1 MTNINTQSRIRVIV
15 AEDHVIFRDG
25 LRLLMENTP
34 AIEFVGEAP
43 NGKIL
48 FDLVKMHKPDVVLTD
63 LCMPVMGGV
72 EAIQK
77 ISSLPFKVQSI
88 GISTFEYE
96 QLIIQAME
104 AGAMGY
110 LSKNADREEIIQ
122 AIQTVSGNYYYYC
135 RRTTNRMIKHLSL
148 SKYHS
153 FKKETP
159 VRLTDKEVDII
170 RLICMKKTSKEIGEQ
185 LFLSK
190 KAIDKYRI
198 SILQKINE
206 KTSVGIVL
214 YAIKN
219 GIFTIDELN
228 SE

>member
-1 MTNINTQSRIRVIV
+1 MTNLDKQDPARVII
-15 AEDHVIFRDG
+15 AEDHIIFRDG
-25 LRLLMENTP
+25 LRLLLENNPTVK
-34 AIEFVGEAP
+34 FVGEAP

-48 FDLVKMHKPDVVLTD
+48 VDLVKMHKPDVVLTD

-77 ISSLPFKVQSI
+77 INCLPFKVQCI

-96 QLIIQAME
+96 QLIIQALE

-110 LSKNADREEIIQ
+110 LSKNADREEIIE
-122 AIQTVSGNYYYYC
+122 AIHTVSGNYYYYC

-148 SKYHS
+148 SKYNS
-153 FKKETP
+153 SKKESP
-159 VRLTDKEVDII
+159 EGLTEKEVEII

-198 SILQKINE
+198 NILQKINE

-214 YAIKN
+214 YAIKT

-228 SE
+228 NE

>member
-1 MTNINTQSRIRVIV
+1 MSDTYAQKPIRVVI

-25 LRLLMENTP
+25 LRLLMEHSP
-34 AIEFVGEAP
+34 AVEFAGEAA
-43 NGKIL
+43 NGQKL
-48 FDLVKMHKPDVVLTD
+48 LELVKIQKPDVVLTD

-72 EAIQK
+72 DAIQK
-77 ISSLPFKVQSI
+77 INCLPFKVQCI

-96 QLIIQAME
+96 QLIIQALE

-110 LSKNADREEIIQ
+110 LSKNADREEIIE
-122 AIQTVSGNYYYYC
+122 AIQTVHENYYYYC

-148 SKYHS
+148 SKYHP
-153 FKKETP
+153 FKKDDKA
-159 VRLTDKEVDII
+159 VLTEREKEII
-170 RLICMKKTSKEIGEQ
+170 RMICMKKTSRAIGEQ

-198 SILQKINE
+198 TILQKIKE
-206 KTSVGIVL
+206 KTSIGIVL

-219 GIFTIDELN
+219 GLFTMDEL
-228 SE
+228 E

>member
-1 MTNINTQSRIRVIV
+1 MSNTHEHKPIRVVI

-25 LRLLMENTP
+25 LRLLMETNP
-34 AIEFVGEAP
+34 FVEFAGEAV
-43 NGKIL
+43 NGQKL
-48 FDLVKMHKPDVVLTD
+48 LELVKTQKPDIVLTD

-77 ISSLPFKVQSI
+77 ISALPFKVQCI

-96 QLIIQAME
+96 QLIIQALE

-110 LSKNADREEIIQ
+110 LSKNADREEIIE
-122 AIQTVSGNYYYYC
+122 AIQTVHENYYYYC

-148 SKYHS
+148 SKYHP
-153 FKKETP
+153 FKKENIAI
-159 VRLTDKEVDII
+159 LTEKEIEII
-170 RLICMKKTSKEIGEQ
+170 RLICKKKTSKEIGQQ

-198 SILQKINE
+198 AILQKIKE
-206 KTSVGIVL
+206 KTSIGIVL

-219 GIFTIDELN
+219 GLFTIDEL
-228 SE
+228 E